1 VGELEEGLRASEE
14 TVNRVESEAR
24 SRAARIA
31 ELETATQSWRSA
43 LDEMRLNSTD
53 SRPRPVLRD
62 VVQGGGDDRAPP
74 TAEPAPDCAVR
85 LLIQTAG
92 GREIVHVLGRRTSIG
107 RTPDNDLQ
115 IEAKCVSRRHAV
127 ILTGPLQTV
136 IEDLNSTNGVLVNGQ
151 RISRQPLKDGDR
163 IVIGLSAYRFTVHKA
178 STRR

>member
-1 VGELEEGLRASEE
+1 
-14 TVNRVESEAR
+14 
-24 SRAARIA
+24 
-31 ELETATQSWRSA
+31 
-43 LDEMRLNSTD
+43 M
-53 SRPRPVLRD
+53 
-62 VVQGGGDDRAPP
+62 
-74 TAEPAPDCAVR
+74 R